1 MQQEVNYIEHLK
13 NVNARFYDDKLITSS
28 HVAVYNSLFQ
38 FWNKSFFDTDLAI
51 NRDSVMKQAKIGS
64 VNTYLKCL
72 KELEIQGYL
81 KYNPSHNP
89 LIGSIVNLFRFDTT
103 HDIVVIKS
111 DTSIDT
117 TPDKALI
124 PYINIKTL
132 KPKTLKLI
140 NENAPIIDKY
150 LEYWL
155 IETETLK
162 PKKEKKEEI
171 NYDRIFNFFI
181 ETTGKR
187 IKLFGDKEKSQLSA
201 RLKDGYTYEDIELG
215 IKNCFNDSYHKDSNH
230 KYLTLEFILRQD
242 KLSKFVSLKSEN
254 NESTKIKYVRVRMGL
269 AAIEMKEEDFEKAL
283 REGTLN
289 CDNPIIEKR
298 YEK

>member
-13 NVNARFYDDKLITSS
+13 SVNIKFYNDKLITSS

-38 FWNKSFFDTDLAI
+38 FWNKSFFDTDLSI

-103 HDIVVIKS
+103 PDIVVIKS
-111 DTSIDT
+111 DTSSDT

-140 NENAPIIDKY
+140 NDNATLVEQCLETWITEHNKADDNDFEIVWALYGRKGNKKNSKLKWAKVKETEVDNIKLHIPLYLKSVSDKKY
-150 LEYWL
+150 L
-155 IETETLK
+155 K
-162 PKKEKKEEI
+162 
-171 NYDRIFNFFI
+171 
-181 ETTGKR
+181 
-187 IKLFGDKEKSQLSA
+187 
-201 RLKDGYTYEDIELG
+201 
-215 IKNCFNDSYHKDSNH
+215 
-230 KYLTLEFILRQD
+230 
-242 KLSKFVSLKSEN
+242 
-254 NESTKIKYVRVRMGL
+254 
-269 AAIEMKEEDFEKAL
+269 DFENY
-283 REGTLN
+283 LN
-289 CDNPIIEKR
+289 TEHWKSIVSNNDKPQVKHNYNSLHGITGN
-298 YEK
+298 